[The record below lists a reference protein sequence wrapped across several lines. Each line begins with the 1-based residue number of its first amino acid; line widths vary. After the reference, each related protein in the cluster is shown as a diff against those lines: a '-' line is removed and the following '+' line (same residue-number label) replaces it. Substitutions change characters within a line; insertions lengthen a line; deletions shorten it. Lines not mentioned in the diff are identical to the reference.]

1 MHGDAVAGFPIAA
14 RMSPATGSLCRPSPR
29 AMNELRNGCPS
40 IVPRT
45 LTSPRVPKNSAEPG
59 MTT

>member
-1 MHGDAVAGFPIAA
+1 MGSLWLPSPIA
-14 RMSPATGSLCRPSPR
+14 MK
-29 AMNELRNGCPS
+29 ELRNGVPS
-40 IVPRT
+40 TVPLT